1 MFWKRFLLWFDR
13 GISTHKAF
21 RSLLMV
27 VILCVGWTVFFWLIG
42 LAWGVS
48 PYVHGCHE
56 GGSRIDEVVSLV
68 IGQSNYPIS
77 SAMPHW
83 YQLVVTMVGAVFFT
97 AFLISAFGN
106 ILTNRAASHR
116 KGYLHYYF
124 SNHVLIL
131 GGSKVVVGL
140 LKSIAADEQLR
151 KKTVVILSNQD
162 AEGLWEYIVPLLAD
176 EKQKKKLMIY
186 HGERNMKKA
195 LRFCQAELASV
206 IYIIGED
213 EEKEH
218 DSINVDGWKQ
228 VKALREEKSETMAQ
242 CYMLLERNAS
252 TYVFNALPGED
263 TKTME
268 TTIVNRLESVAQQVL
283 IGDDERWKD
292 YTLDRG
298 KMDKDSD
305 KCVHFVVVGMTQM
318 GYAMAT
324 TAAHLCHYPN
334 FDEKGIRTKIT
345 FIDPNAQE
353 EMKMFWGRYPGLF
366 ELSHSSFRGCR
377 NNKRNRSNLNSR
389 SAWSKSPKEGFG
401 DFLDVEWEFVKGSV
415 VDDWVRDLL
424 DQWRQEE
431 KQKILTLAFC
441 GENAERNMAQA
452 LYLPREFFRHVDEEK
467 PLTESDPLIW
477 VYQPENS
484 TMVETAHE
492 KVGRY
497 KNLLPFGTMTDSFD
511 SRMGKR
517 LADAK
522 RINYLYKKEYDKEP
536 YGTMAGQEELDR
548 LWHDLSYAEKMSNIY
563 AANSVYTK
571 FRSMGINEGEKVKED
586 DVEPLAKIEH
596 ARWNMEKLLVGFR
609 ALTGNERKRINDG
622 LKKKDINVESE
633 NNEKKKQK
641 FEHKDITPYDALP
654 DSSKAYDK
662 AIVRNLADVINDL

>member
-1 MFWKRFLLWFDR
+1 
-13 GISTHKAF
+13 
-21 RSLLMV
+21 MV
-27 VILCVGWTVFFWLIG
+27 VILCVGWTLFFWLIG
-42 LAWGVS
+42 LAWGAS

-83 YQLVVTMVGAVFFT
+83 YQLIVTMVGAVFFT

-151 KKTVVILSNQD
+151 KKKVVILSNQD

-186 HGERNMKKA
+186 HGERNMNKA
-195 LRFCQAELASV
+195 LRFCQAELASA

-218 DSINVDGWKQ
+218 DSINVDSWKQ
-228 VKALREEKSETMAQ
+228 VKALREKESETMAQ
-242 CYMLLERNAS
+242 CYLLLERNAS

-292 YTLDRG
+292 STLDRG
-298 KMDKDSD
+298 KIDKDSD

-324 TAAHLCHYPN
+324 TAVHLCHYPN
-334 FDEKGIRTKIT
+334 FDEKTGGHRTKIT
-345 FIDPNAQE
+345 FIDPNAEE

-377 NNKRNRSNLNSR
+377 NNRGNQNIQSNLINR
-389 SAWSKSPKEGFG
+389 KTDPKDGFG

-424 DQWRQEE
+424 NQWKGNTNE
-431 KQKILTLAFC
+431 ILTLAFC
-441 GENAERNMAQA
+441 GENAERNIAQA

-467 PLTESDPLIW
+467 PLTECDPMIW

-484 TMVETAHE
+484 AMVDTANK

-548 LWHDLSYAEKMSNIY
+548 LWHDLSYAKKMSNIY
-563 AANSVYTK
+563 AANSIYTK
-571 FRSMGINEGEKVKED
+571 FRSMGIKEGEKVKEA
-586 DVEPLAKIEH
+586 DVEPLAKMEH
-596 ARWNMEKLLVGFR
+596 ARWNIEKVLVGFS
-609 ALTGNERKRINDG
+609 ALSKDERDELNNPIRNNTNPEA
-622 LKKKDINVESE
+622 KKKAEAKSE
-633 NNEKKKQK
+633 KNKIEKFK
-641 FEHKDITPYDALP
+641 HKDIAPYDELP
-654 DSSKAYDK
+654 EDSRKYDK
-662 AIVRNLADVINDL
+662 AIVRNLADVIN